1 MLQNLYDFAKFQY
14 NCGNYSGA
22 AEMLY
27 HFRILVSKI
36 YKNKITLCFNL
47 LIGKN
52 IFQSTDENLNLQAL
66 WGKLASEILTTNW
79 ETALEDL
86 NKLKEAIDQKV
97 SKIIIKVVVM
107 LLNLE
112 FFGIEIKCILFQ

>member
-1 MLQNLYDFAKFQY
+1 
-14 NCGNYSGA
+14 
-22 AEMLY
+22 
-27 HFRILVSKI
+27 
-36 YKNKITLCFNL
+36 
-47 LIGKN
+47 
-52 IFQSTDENLNLQAL
+52 LNLQAL